1 MLQQWTRSLSSRW
14 ERARKSGWCGMY
26 SSQAIWCNARGD
38 SALAERLSGFTLTWL
53 PLCGPGSMCFHPA
66 HSWGPNTSVQTKA
79 TRRQMWE
86 LRLGCQC
93 PKYTCLVVKPFHYHA
108 IQPQHPLSA
117 KSPLSTIESTVAVSV
132 CVQTSK
138 SYVLL
143 SLWKKTPI
151 SIYFQ
156 TYSLGSFLGDMR
168 GNLGRPQFS
177 MRSVS
182 KAFQAECEI
191 SGRLS

>member
-79 TRRQMWE
+79 TRHQMWE

-143 SLWKKTPI
+143 SLWKKTP
-151 SIYFQ
+151 YQRLFPNV
-156 TYSLGSFLGDMR
+156 LLRFLFR
-168 GNLGRPQFS
+168 GYERKPWQATVFHE
-177 MRSVS
+177 VS
-182 KAFQAECEI
+182 KQGIPSRVWDLWEA
-191 SGRLS
+191 

>member
-79 TRRQMWE
+79 TRHQMWE
-86 LRLGCQC
+86 LRLGCEC

-143 SLWKKTPI
+143 SLWKKNP
-151 SIYFQ
+151 YQRLFPNV
-156 TYSLGSFLGDMR
+156 LLRFLFR
-168 GNLGRPQFS
+168 GYERKPWQATVFHE
-177 MRSVS
+177 VS
-182 KAFQAECEI
+182 KQGIPSRVWDLWEA
-191 SGRLS
+191 

>member
-143 SLWKKTPI
+143 SLWKKKP
-151 SIYFQ
+151 YQRLFPNV
-156 TYSLGSFLGDMR
+156 LLRFLFR
-168 GNLGRPQFS
+168 GYERKPWQATVFHE
-177 MRSVS
+177 VS
-182 KAFQAECEI
+182 KQGIPSRVWDLWEA
-191 SGRLS
+191 

>member
-143 SLWKKTPI
+143 SLWKKTP
-151 SIYFQ
+151 YQRLFPNV
-156 TYSLGSFLGDMR
+156 LLRFLFR
-168 GNLGRPQFS
+168 GYERKPWQATVFHE
-177 MRSVS
+177 VS
-182 KAFQAECEI
+182 KQGIPSRVWDLWEA
-191 SGRLS
+191 

>member
-79 TRRQMWE
+79 TRCQMWE

-143 SLWKKTPI
+143 SLWKKNP
-151 SIYFQ
+151 YQRLFPNV
-156 TYSLGSFLGDMR
+156 LLRFLFR
-168 GNLGRPQFS
+168 GYERKPWQATVFHE
-177 MRSVS
+177 VS
-182 KAFQAECEI
+182 KQGIPSRVWDLWEA
-191 SGRLS
+191 

>member
-26 SSQAIWCNARGD
+26 SSQAIWCNARGN

-143 SLWKKTPI
+143 SLWKKKP
-151 SIYFQ
+151 YQRLFPNV
-156 TYSLGSFLGDMR
+156 LLRFLFR
-168 GNLGRPQFS
+168 GYERKPWQATVFHE
-177 MRSVS
+177 VS
-182 KAFQAECEI
+182 KQGIPSRVWDLWEA
-191 SGRLS
+191 

>member
-143 SLWKKTPI
+143 SLWKKPP
-151 SIYFQ
+151 YQRLFPNV
-156 TYSLGSFLGDMR
+156 LLRFLFR
-168 GNLGRPQFS
+168 GYERKPWQATVFHE
-177 MRSVS
+177 VS
-182 KAFQAECEI
+182 KQGIPSRVWDLWEA
-191 SGRLS
+191 

>member
-143 SLWKKTPI
+143 SLWKKNP
-151 SIYFQ
+151 YQRLFPNV
-156 TYSLGSFLGDMR
+156 LLRFLFR
-168 GNLGRPQFS
+168 GYERKPWQATVFHE
-177 MRSVS
+177 VS
-182 KAFQAECEI
+182 KQGIPSRVWDLWEA
-191 SGRLS
+191 

>member
-86 LRLGCQC
+86 LRLGCEC

-143 SLWKKTPI
+143 SLWKKNP
-151 SIYFQ
+151 YQRLFPNV
-156 TYSLGSFLGDMR
+156 LLRFLFR
-168 GNLGRPQFS
+168 GYERKPWQATVFHE
-177 MRSVS
+177 VS
-182 KAFQAECEI
+182 KQGIPSRVWDLWEA
-191 SGRLS
+191 

>member
-79 TRRQMWE
+79 TRHQMWE
-86 LRLGCQC
+86 LRLSCQC

-143 SLWKKTPI
+143 SLWKKNP
-151 SIYFQ
+151 YQRLFPNV
-156 TYSLGSFLGDMR
+156 LLRFLFR
-168 GNLGRPQFS
+168 GYERKPWQATVFHE
-177 MRSVS
+177 VS
-182 KAFQAECEI
+182 KQGIPSRVWDLWEA
-191 SGRLS
+191 

>member
-14 ERARKSGWCGMY
+14 EWARKSGWCGMY

-143 SLWKKTPI
+143 SLWKKNP
-151 SIYFQ
+151 YQRLFPNV
-156 TYSLGSFLGDMR
+156 LLRFLFR
-168 GNLGRPQFS
+168 GYERKPWQATVFHE
-177 MRSVS
+177 VS
-182 KAFQAECEI
+182 KQGIPSRVWDLWEA
-191 SGRLS
+191 

>member
-143 SLWKKTPI
+143 SLWKKKP
-151 SIYFQ
+151 YQRLFPNV
-156 TYSLGSFLGDMR
+156 LLRFLFR
-168 GNLGRPQFS
+168 GYERKPWQATVFHE
-177 MRSVS
+177 VS
-182 KAFQAECEI
+182 KQGIPSRMWDLWEA
-191 SGRLS
+191 

>member
-143 SLWKKTPI
+143 SLWKKNP
-151 SIYFQ
+151 YQHLFPNV
-156 TYSLGSFLGDMR
+156 LLRFLFR
-168 GNLGRPQFS
+168 GYERKPWQATVFHE
-177 MRSVS
+177 VS
-182 KAFQAECEI
+182 KQGIPSRVWDLWEA
-191 SGRLS
+191 

>member
-86 LRLGCQC
+86 LRLGCQY

-138 SYVLL
+138 SCVLL
-143 SLWKKTPI
+143 SLWKKNP
-151 SIYFQ
+151 YQRLFPNV
-156 TYSLGSFLGDMR
+156 LLRFLFR
-168 GNLGRPQFS
+168 GYERKPWQATVFHE
-177 MRSVS
+177 VS
-182 KAFQAECEI
+182 KQGIPSRVWDLWEA
-191 SGRLS
+191 

>member
-93 PKYTCLVVKPFHYHA
+93 PKYTCLVVKSFHYHA

-143 SLWKKTPI
+143 SLWKKNP
-151 SIYFQ
+151 YQRLFPNV
-156 TYSLGSFLGDMR
+156 LLRFLFR
-168 GNLGRPQFS
+168 GYERKPWQATVFHE
-177 MRSVS
+177 VS
-182 KAFQAECEI
+182 KQGIPSRVWDLWEA
-191 SGRLS
+191 

>member
-108 IQPQHPLSA
+108 IQPQHLLSA

-143 SLWKKTPI
+143 SLWKKNP
-151 SIYFQ
+151 YQRLFPNV
-156 TYSLGSFLGDMR
+156 LLRFLFR
-168 GNLGRPQFS
+168 GYERKPWQATVFHE
-177 MRSVS
+177 VS
-182 KAFQAECEI
+182 KQGIPSRVWDLWEA
-191 SGRLS
+191 

>member
-79 TRRQMWE
+79 TRHQMWE

-143 SLWKKTPI
+143 SLWKKNP
-151 SIYFQ
+151 YQRLFPNV
-156 TYSLGSFLGDMR
+156 LLRFLFR
-168 GNLGRPQFS
+168 GYERKPWQATVFHE
-177 MRSVS
+177 VS
-182 KAFQAECEI
+182 KQGIPSRVWDLWEA
-191 SGRLS
+191 

>member
-1 MLQQWTRSLSSRW
+1 MLQQSTRSLSSRW

-143 SLWKKTPI
+143 SLWKKNP
-151 SIYFQ
+151 YQRLFPNV
-156 TYSLGSFLGDMR
+156 LLRFLFR
-168 GNLGRPQFS
+168 GYERKPWQATVFHE
-177 MRSVS
+177 VS
-182 KAFQAECEI
+182 KQGIPSRVWDLWEA
-191 SGRLS
+191 

>member
-26 SSQAIWCNARGD
+26 LSQAIWCNARGD

-143 SLWKKTPI
+143 SLWKKNP
-151 SIYFQ
+151 YQRLFPNV
-156 TYSLGSFLGDMR
+156 LLRFLFR
-168 GNLGRPQFS
+168 GYERKPWQATVFHE
-177 MRSVS
+177 VS
-182 KAFQAECEI
+182 KQGIPSRVWDLWEA
-191 SGRLS
+191 

>member
-14 ERARKSGWCGMY
+14 ERARKSGWCRMY

-143 SLWKKTPI
+143 SLWKKNP
-151 SIYFQ
+151 YQRLFPNV
-156 TYSLGSFLGDMR
+156 LLRFLFR
-168 GNLGRPQFS
+168 GYERKPWQATVFHE
-177 MRSVS
+177 VS
-182 KAFQAECEI
+182 KQGIPSRVWDLWEA
-191 SGRLS
+191 

>member
-86 LRLGCQC
+86 LRLGFQY

-143 SLWKKTPI
+143 SLWKKNP
-151 SIYFQ
+151 YQRLFPNV
-156 TYSLGSFLGDMR
+156 LLRFLFR
-168 GNLGRPQFS
+168 GYERKPWQATVFHE
-177 MRSVS
+177 VS
-182 KAFQAECEI
+182 KQGIPSRVWDLWEA
-191 SGRLS
+191 